1 MSTETE
7 YRARAWTRIED
18 AIRRIKPYYEAN
30 PGGGTLHV
38 ALDDGNMDAGNIL
51 DCWHYAKE
59 EGDKAAQ
66 DLIEMLLDM
75 SVDERYE
82 LYDRYDDY
90 AR

>member
-1 MSTETE
+1 MTN
-7 YRARAWTRIED
+7 YKANAWTRIED
-18 AIRRIKPYYEAN
+18 AIRRIKPYYESN

-38 ALDDGNMDAGNIL
+38 VLDDGNMEAGNIL
-51 DCWHYAKE
+51 DCWQYAKD
-59 EGDKAAQ
+59 EGDKAAL
-66 DLIEMLLDM
+66 DLIAVLIDM